1 MASPQPV
8 PTTNDLISDDLQW
21 EIMSWG
27 SDDTNTVGPG
37 TPILHWNREVMNA
50 NIDKV
55 DSRTVSTGEFR
66 GLPSDKL
73 VADWF

>member
-1 MASPQPV
+1 MASPRPV

-21 EIMSWG
+21 EIMSRG

-37 TPILHWNREVMNA
+37 TTILRWNQEVMNA
-50 NIDKV
+50 NIDEV
-55 DSRTVSTGEFR
+55 DSCTASTGEFR
-66 GLPSDKL
+66 GLPSAKL